1 MLSTKIIIADD
12 HCLFADGVEQ
22 IVNAMNGF
30 NVIGKA
36 ENGKVLLQL
45 LNKNIPNIIL
55 LDINMPLLNGIDA
68 ANDIRKKYPEV
79 KIVFLSMYVDAKMI
93 DASKKNGIYGFINKG
108 ITAPNLQ
115 QAIID
120 IANGIPT
127 FILPEQTYNQELNN
141 TKNDYATLFKLS
153 EREIEIIVLI
163 TAGKKNKEIAQEL
176 ELSAYTTETHRKNIY
191 RKLNVQSIAELMSF
205 AVQHDILK

>member
-1 MLSTKIIIADD
+1 MLSTKIIIVDD

-22 IVNAMNGF
+22 IVNAMDGF
-30 NVIGKA
+30 KVIAKA

-55 LDINMPLLNGIDA
+55 LDINMPLLNGVDA
-68 ANDIRKKYPEV
+68 AYEIRKKYPEI
-79 KIVFLSMYVDAKMI
+79 KIVFLSMHVDSKIIETA
-93 DASKKNGIYGFINKG
+93 KKNGIYGFINKG

-115 QAIID
+115 QAIIN
-120 IANGIPT
+120 IANGNPT
-127 FILPEQTYNQELNN
+127 FILPEQNN
-141 TKNDYATLFKLS
+141 HNEIKVTKKDFASLFKLS
-153 EREIEIIVLI
+153 ERELEIITLI
-163 TAGKKNKEIAQEL
+163 TTGKKNKEIAQEL

-205 AVQHDILK
+205 AIEHDILK